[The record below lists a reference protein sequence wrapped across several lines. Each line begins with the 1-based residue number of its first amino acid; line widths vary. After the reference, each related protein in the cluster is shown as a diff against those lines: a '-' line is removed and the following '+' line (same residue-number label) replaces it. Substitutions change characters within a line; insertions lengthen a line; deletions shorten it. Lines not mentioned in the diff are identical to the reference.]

1 MQKLILMSIV
11 IFLVAL
17 PIRAAGERNPR
28 LALKKALWWSVAGIG
43 FYVFLLLWVY
53 PRYVG

>member
-11 IFLVAL
+11 VMLVAL
-17 PIRAAGERNPR
+17 PAIAAGVADPR
-28 LALKKALWWSVAGIG
+28 LALRRAVWWTVAGTA